1 MKRKGN
7 IYEKITDLNNIET
20 AIYRA
25 SKGKGN
31 RKSVEKILDSPTY
44 YAMQVQQAL
53 INKTYVPNKYVEMKI
68 RDGANKKELFINLAF
83 TQTR

>member
-44 YAMQVQQAL
+44 YAMQVQQA
-53 INKTYVPNKYVEMKI
+53 
-68 RDGANKKELFINLAF
+68 
-83 TQTR
+83 

>member
-31 RKSVEKILDSPTY
+31 RKSVEKILDSPILC
-44 YAMQVQQAL
+44 YASTTSF
-53 INKTYVPNKYVEMKI
+53 NK
-68 RDGANKKELFINLAF
+68 
-83 TQTR
+83 

>member
-31 RKSVEKILDSPTY
+31 RKSVEKNTRLSYILR
-44 YAMQVQQAL
+44 YASTTSF
-53 INKTYVPNKYVEMKI
+53 NK
-68 RDGANKKELFINLAF
+68 
-83 TQTR
+83 

>member
-68 RDGANKKELFINLAF
+68 RGVLKKWLRKII
-83 TQTR
+83 

>member
-31 RKSVEKILDSPTY
+31 RKSVEKYSTLLHIMLCKY
-44 YAMQVQQAL
+44 
-53 INKTYVPNKYVEMKI
+53 NK
-68 RDGANKKELFINLAF
+68 L
-83 TQTR
+83 

>member
-53 INKTYVPNKYVEMKI
+53 INKTYVPNKETVLIK
-68 RDGANKKELFINLAF
+68 KKELFISLVF